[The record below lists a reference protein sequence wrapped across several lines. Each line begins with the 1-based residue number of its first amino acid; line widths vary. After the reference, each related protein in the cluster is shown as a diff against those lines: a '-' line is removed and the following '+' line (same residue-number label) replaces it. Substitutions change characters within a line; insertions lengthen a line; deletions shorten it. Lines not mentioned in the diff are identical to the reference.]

1 MSPQKTTN
9 HSYRVF
15 LIPQNTSNEDV
26 EKLANANMLR
36 TERLR
41 APDAEQAAR
50 NARVVFNLPV
60 HRVERLEEV
69 AA

>member
-1 MSPQKTTN
+1 MLNNTQTPSAATDVAEFI
-9 HSYRVF
+9 SDLDGGVF
-15 LIPQNTSNEDV
+15 
-26 EKLANANMLR
+26 
-36 TERLR
+36 ERLR